1 MKKYKVTITRK
12 DEFIV
17 EAEYENDAIKKAL
30 KSFKNNI
37 KFNAEHYPNN
47 LFHYDILNIKEIN
60 VKN

>member
-12 DEFIV
+12 DKFTV
-17 EAEYENDAIKKAL
+17 EAEDKNDAITKAL

-47 LFHYDILNIKEIN
+47 LFHYDILDVKEIN